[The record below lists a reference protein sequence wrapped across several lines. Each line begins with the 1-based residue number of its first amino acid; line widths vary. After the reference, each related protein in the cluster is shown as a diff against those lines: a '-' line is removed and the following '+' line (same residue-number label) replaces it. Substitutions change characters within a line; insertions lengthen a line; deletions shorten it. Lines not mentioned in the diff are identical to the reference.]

1 MKSVLKVLPVA
12 ALALGL
18 AFGGLALGTVP
29 AAAQAAPPKP
39 SPAAVASA
47 KEILTLRKIS
57 GMWSSIVPE
66 VVTGTK
72 NALIQQHLTLQ
83 KDLTEVAP
91 AVAQQLAGSELQVRD
106 GIAELYAS
114 EFTEQELKEL
124 VAFYKSPL
132 GQKLID
138 TEPKVVAQSINF
150 RRSWEI
156 KFSETVLSA
165 FRAELKKRGKE
176 L

>member
-1 MKSVLKVLPVA
+1 MKSVLKILPVA

-18 AFGGLALGTVP
+18 AFGGP
-29 AAAQAAPPKP
+29 AAAQQAAPPKP
-39 SPAAVASA
+39 SAAAVASA
-47 KEILTLRKIS
+47 KEILALRKIS
-57 GMWSSIVPE
+57 GMWASIVPE

-91 AVAQQLAGSELQVRD
+91 AVAQQLNGRELEVRD

-114 EFTEQELKEL
+114 EFTEPELKEL

-138 TEPKVVAQSINF
+138 TEPKVVAQSIQF
-150 RRSWEI
+150 RRTWEI

-165 FRAELKKRGKE
+165 FRTELKKRGKD